1 MTGRSAWLVIALA
14 LTACSSRGEAQ
25 RVGTAAEVWDLTGAR
40 TRVVWVQGDGTDPF
54 AQGDALVLKGFDTDD
69 RKGERT
75 ILGRPQNY
83 AKPLLT
89 ARGDR
94 VVFSSRRDLHTSIV
108 NWDGS
113 NLTRLA
119 PGYALA
125 VWTDP
130 ADGADWVYAGR
141 DFSKDRGTF
150 GSVVR
155 FRIDRPDR
163 SELVWD
169 KTPVS
174 EDTFHVSADGRQA
187 GGLFPWPEAG
197 VAELPNRGWKKL
209 GEGCW
214 TALANPGQTL
224 LWYFDGGHRNLTF
237 VEVET
242 DKRWRVPI
250 NKVAGFNGNEVYHPR
265 WTRDPRFLTI
275 TGPYIHEGQYGNK
288 VRGGGRQVEV
298 YLGRFSADY
307 SMVAA
312 WARVTSNEA
321 GDAYPDVWIDSGR
334 PSNQRTDRPTAPSAG
349 AGPVAPSAAGAGRV
363 GAELA
368 RPAPKAE
375 RLILDA
381 RLVEA
386 GTIPPP
392 RSIAPYRHA
401 LVVNRYEI
409 VRIVGGRSAAREI
422 LVAEWAI
429 RDGRILP
436 DARRAVGTVS
446 RLTLELY
453 DAHPELEG
461 ERLVMSFESSLPLYY
476 QVK

>member
-1 MTGRSAWLVIALA
+1 MTRGPAWLVIALA

-25 RVGTAAEVWDLTGAR
+25 REGAAAEVWDLTGAR

-54 AQGDALVLKGFDTDD
+54 AQRDALVLKGFDTDD
-69 RKGERT
+69 KQGERT
-75 ILGRPQNY
+75 ILGRSQNY
-83 AKPLLT
+83 AKPLFT
-89 ARGDR
+89 PRGDR
-94 VVFSSRRDLHTSIV
+94 VVFSSRHEPHISIV
-108 NWDGS
+108 KWDGS

-130 ADGADWVYAGR
+130 ADGAEWVYAAR
-141 DFSKDRGTF
+141 DFNKDRNTF

-174 EDTFHVSADGRQA
+174 EDTFHLSADGRQA

-214 TALANPGQTL
+214 TALANPGKTL

-250 NKVAGFNGNEVYHPR
+250 NKAAGFNGNEVYHPR

-275 TGPYIHEGQYGNK
+275 TGPYIHEGQHGNK

-334 PSNQRTDRPTAPSAG
+334 PSVQRTDRPAASAPG
-349 AGPVAPSAAGAGRV
+349 AGPV

-368 RPAPKAE
+368 RPAPNAE

-381 RLVEA
+381 RLAQA
-386 GTIPPP
+386 GTIPSP

-409 VRIVGGRSAAREI
+409 VKIVGGRFAAREI

-436 DARRAVGTVS
+436 DARQAVGTAA
-446 RLTLELY
+446 RLTLDLY

-461 ERLVMSFESSLPLYY
+461 ERLVMSFESNLPLYY
-476 QVK
+476 HVK

>member
-1 MTGRSAWLVIALA
+1 MICRSACTAWLGIALA

-25 RVGTAAEVWDLTGAR
+25 REGAAAEVWDLTGAR

-89 ARGDR
+89 PRGNR
-94 VVFSSRRDLHTSIV
+94 VVFSSRRELHISIV

-130 ADGADWVYAGR
+130 ADGAEWIYAGR
-141 DFSKDRGTF
+141 DFDKDRNSF
-150 GSVVR
+150 GSVAR
-155 FRIDRPDR
+155 FPIDRPDR
-163 SELVWD
+163 SELVWN

-214 TALANPGQTL
+214 TALANPDKTL

-237 VEVET
+237 VEIET

-275 TGPYIHEGQYGNK
+275 TGPYIHEGLHGNK

-321 GDAYPDVWIDSGR
+321 GDAYPDVWVDSGR
-334 PSNQRTDRPTAPSAG
+334 PVQRA
-349 AGPVAPSAAGAGRV
+349 
-363 GAELA
+363 A
-368 RPAPKAE
+368 RPAAPSTGGGRSTSPSPAE
-375 RLILDA
+375 RLILEA
-381 RLVEA
+381 RLAAA
-386 GTIPPP
+386 GTIPSP

-409 VRIVGGRSAAREI
+409 VKVVGGRYAAREV

-436 DARRAVGTVS
+436 DASKAVGTAA
-446 RLTLELY
+446 RLTLEPY

-461 ERLVMSFESSLPLYY
+461 ERLVMSFESNLPLYY
-476 QVK
+476 KIGS

>member
-1 MTGRSAWLVIALA
+1 MIPLA
-14 LTACSSRGEAQ
+14 LVACSSRGEVQ
-25 RVGTAAEVWDLTGAR
+25 REGAAAEVWDLTGAR

-54 AQGDALVLKGFDTDD
+54 AQGEALVLKGLDTDD
-69 RKGERT
+69 KKGERT
-75 ILGRPQNY
+75 ILGRAQNY

-89 ARGDR
+89 PRGDR
-94 VVFSSRRDLHTSIV
+94 VVFSSRRELHISIV

-113 NLTRLA
+113 NLRRLA

-125 VWTDP
+125 VWADP
-130 ADGADWVYAGR
+130 ADDAEWIYAGR
-141 DFSKDRGTF
+141 DFDKDRNTF
-150 GSVVR
+150 GRVVR
-155 FRIDRPDR
+155 FRIDRPDQ
-163 SELVWD
+163 SELVWN

-214 TALANPGQTL
+214 TALASPDKTL

-237 VEVET
+237 VEIET
-242 DKRWRVPI
+242 GNRWRVPI

-275 TGPYIHEGQYGNK
+275 TGPYIHEGQFGNK

-312 WARVTSNEA
+312 WARVTANEA
-321 GDAYPDVWIDSGR
+321 GDAYPDVWVDSGR
-334 PSNQRTDRPTAPSAG
+334 PPGQRAPRPASPRAG
-349 AGPVAPSAAGAGRV
+349 AGLEQSTSRSSAPT
-363 GAELA
+363 
-368 RPAPKAE
+368 AE
-375 RLILDA
+375 RLVLEV
-381 RLVEA
+381 RLSEA
-386 GTIPPP
+386 GTIPSP

-409 VRIVGGRSAAREI
+409 VSKVDGRYAAREI

-436 DARRAVGTVS
+436 DARKAVGMTA
-446 RLTLELY
+446 RLTLEPY

-461 ERLVMSFESSLPLYY
+461 ERLVMSFESNLPLYY
-476 QVK
+476 HVK